1 MKLNHSIGIIL
12 AGLVASSSYAI
23 TIGTTDTFEDGTEM
37 GWSGGSNPLNVVG
50 GQASDKALDIS
61 AAGGNL
67 AAYNVDDRWTG
78 NYISAGVYGIKG
90 WFQNRSTVPMEIRLV
105 MFNTRFVRWT
115 SSGPLE
121 MGVSDQWVQHTFL
134 VSESEM
140 TRVLGTEAYATSFA
154 NIDRIMFRYD
164 PGEPTSSG
172 TPVTGGFRM
181 DNLEAIATPPPSIS
195 GDITLNSTV
204 GIGGTETLNWTLSNG
219 TSTYT
224 GTVSV
229 DDASTST
236 YSINIPPMAANGA
249 YSLKIKGGTFL
260 SDTNS
265 VLLTGTSITSDFA
278 LNNGDIDQDTEVG
291 PGDFEAVV
299 AQFGGPGAADC
310 DNDGEVGPS
319 DFEIIVNNFGI
330 GDE

>member
-1 MKLNHSIGIIL
+1 
-12 AGLVASSSYAI
+12 
-23 TIGTTDTFEDGTEM
+23 
-37 GWSGGSNPLNVVG
+37 
-50 GQASDKALDIS
+50 
-61 AAGGNL
+61 
-67 AAYNVDDRWTG
+67 
-78 NYISAGVYGIKG
+78 
-90 WFQNRSTVPMEIRLV
+90 
-105 MFNTRFVRWT
+105 
-115 SSGPLE
+115 
-121 MGVSDQWVQHTFL
+121 
-134 VSESEM
+134 
-140 TRVLGTEAYATSFA
+140 
-154 NIDRIMFRYD
+154 
-164 PGEPTSSG
+164 
-172 TPVTGGFRM
+172 M

-224 GTVSV
+224 GTVTV
-229 DDASTST
+229 DDVGTSLF
-236 YSINIPPMAANGA
+236 SINIPPMAANGA

-319 DFEIIVNNFGI
+319 DFEIIVANFAL